1 MLKHL
6 KRRADLSDSSRRK
19 LKMFEEIIA
28 KILEE
33 TSPNQRKMSPALC
46 MKILKYACE
55 VRNKALQGT
64 MVRSA
69 KYRIGESY
77 YKRDALAKIRWFML
91 AIKRPMVGALT
102 KEYKGY
108 QLYYGQQKT
117 YFGQF

>member
-1 MLKHL
+1 MLNHL

-69 KYRIGESY
+69 KYRIRESY
-77 YKRDALAKIRWFML
+77 YKRDAIADSIIL
-91 AIKRPMVGALT
+91 
-102 KEYKGY
+102 
-108 QLYYGQQKT
+108 GQIVA
-117 YFGQF
+117 FF